1 MIKYEDLVK
10 ANDQMTPMD
19 IKGRKYMEVNQ
30 RIKAF
35 RMLFPEGFIKT
46 QIINIENGVCVMKAQ
61 VGYYDEDHT
70 DNLKE
75 IILGEGTAY
84 EKEDSSF
91 INETSYIENCET
103 SAVGRALGMAGFGMD
118 AEVASA
124 EEQQNA
130 MLNQALTEKITETQ
144 VKSIRTTIKEHPEEY
159 TESGICKAFKVE
171 KLEDLTMANL
181 QTFLRRVNADDDR
194 RSKENASKGSKEST

>member
-1 MIKYEDLVK
+1 MISFEELKK
-10 ANDQMTPMD
+10 ANETMTMTD
-19 IKGRKYMEVNQ
+19 IKGKKYAEVNQ
-30 RIKAF
+30 RVKAF
-35 RMLFPEGFIKT
+35 RMLFPDGFIKSE
-46 QIINIENGVCVMKAQ
+46 IVSIENGICVMKAR
-61 VGYYDEDHT
+61 VGYYVVESDKLMEV
-70 DNLKE
+70 
-75 IILGEGTAY
+75 IIGEGTAY

-91 INETSYIENCET
+91 INKTSYIENCET
-103 SAVGRALGMAGFGMD
+103 SAVGRALGMAGIGMD
-118 AEVASA
+118 AEIASA

>member
-1 MIKYEDLVK
+1 MISFEDFKK
-10 ANDQMTPMD
+10 ANETMTMTD
-19 IKGRKYMEVNQ
+19 IKGKKYAEVNQ
-30 RIKAF
+30 RVKAF
-35 RMLFPEGFIKT
+35 RMLFPDGFIKSE
-46 QIINIENGVCVMKAQ
+46 IVSIENGICVMKAR
-61 VGYYDEDHT
+61 VGYYVVESDKLMEV
-70 DNLKE
+70 
-75 IILGEGTAY
+75 IIGEGTAY

-91 INETSYIENCET
+91 INKTSYIENCET
-103 SAVGRALGMAGFGMD
+103 SAVGRALGMAGIGMD
-118 AEVASA
+118 AEIASA

-171 KLEDLTMANL
+171 KLEDLTVANL